1 MAQKKNGQPLH
12 VTPESSVVESG
23 VTQCVCPVRS
33 ISYLLPQPLFFTIY
47 SQEQAL
53 FIYLFI
59 YFFFVTFFRLA
70 EGNARVTSEQQVT
83 HDGKGVSH
91 APRYPRTPE

>member
-33 ISYLLPQPLFFTIY
+33 VSYLLPQPLFFTIY
-47 SQEQAL
+47 SEEQAL

-59 YFFFVTFFRLA
+59 YFFCDIFQA
-70 EGNARVTSEQQVT
+70 SG
-83 HDGKGVSH
+83 GKRASHKRTASH
-91 APRYPRTPE
+91 ARREGCESRSALSSHA